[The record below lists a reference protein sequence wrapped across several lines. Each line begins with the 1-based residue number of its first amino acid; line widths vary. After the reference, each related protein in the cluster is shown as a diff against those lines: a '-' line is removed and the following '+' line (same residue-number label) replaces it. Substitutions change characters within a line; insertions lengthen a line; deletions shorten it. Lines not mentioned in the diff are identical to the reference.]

1 VKNPETKMRPA
12 TELKQIFQDGWNN
25 PARIENY
32 VRNTA
37 EFTQGES
44 HLAWR
49 SALSE
54 AVHAAGR
61 LKILD
66 VGTGPGIFACLY
78 SQMGYECVGFDF
90 SEGMLAVARR
100 RAAEM
105 QLDCTFQF
113 GDAEEPALPEST
125 FDVVSSRHLL
135 FNLPRPG
142 LAIRN
147 WVRLLKPGGRLVL
160 IGNEH
165 TDGQPFSFSL
175 RAKQW
180 LRRRTSRWLSKPRRG
195 WNPGPGY
202 LKAVSECPLFRNN
215 SKILHAVMEAAGLE
229 QIHVVNTDAIREA
242 RRRTP
247 NRRRSR
253 MDNAHFFILV
263 GIKP

>member
-1 VKNPETKMRPA
+1 MRSA
-12 TELKQIFQDGWNN
+12 TELKLIFQEGWNN

-32 VRNTA
+32 VRNVA

-49 SALSE
+49 RALGE
-54 AVHAAGR
+54 AFHAPGR

-78 SQMGYECVGFDF
+78 SQMGHECVGFDF
-90 SEGMLAVARR
+90 SESMLAVARR
-100 RAAEM
+100 RAEEM

-113 GDAEEPALPEST
+113 GDAEEPILPDAT

-147 WVRLLKPGGRLVL
+147 WIRLLKPGGRMIL

-165 TDGQPFSFSL
+165 VDGQPFSVSV

-180 LRRRTSRWLSKPRRG
+180 LRRRTSRWFRKPRRG
-195 WNPGPGY
+195 WNPDPGY
-202 LKAVSECPLFRNN
+202 LKAVSKCPLFRNN
-215 SKILHAVMEAAGLE
+215 SKILRAVMEAAGLE
-229 QIHVVNTDAIREA
+229 QIHSVNTDKIREA
-242 RRRTP
+242 RQRNP
-247 NRRRSR
+247 NRRKSHLE
-253 MDNAHFFILV
+253 NAQFCILV
-263 GIKP
+263 GIKS